1 MVQKDFKEAVRWY
14 RKAAEQGDAG
24 AQYNLGNYIADGRG
38 VAQDHKVAVEWFRKA
53 ADQQDPHAQNNLGFV
68 YKKGEGVPLDNIE
81 AHKWYTIAAANG
93 NSDEGKGRDELAKK
107 MTPTQIAEAENRARE
122 WKPTLTEKK

>member
-24 AQYNLGNYIADGRG
+24 AQNNLGNYIADGRG

-81 AHKWYTIAAANG
+81 AHKWYTIAAAHG
-93 NSDEGKGRDELAKK
+93 NSDAGKGRDELAKK